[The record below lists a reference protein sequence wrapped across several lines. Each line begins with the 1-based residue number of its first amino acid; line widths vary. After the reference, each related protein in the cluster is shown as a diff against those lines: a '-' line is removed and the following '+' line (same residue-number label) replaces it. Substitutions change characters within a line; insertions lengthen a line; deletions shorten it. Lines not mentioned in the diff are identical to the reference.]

1 MTSGIGV
8 QGHEERYMYQR
19 HDSGSAAFS
28 GSYSQLLTG
37 HNNSSMVLVPCKNQP
52 DQPEALEV
60 SMHRGSAAYDAMR
73 QPQRTSAGSAAPEP
87 YQILMP
93 VQMADGQMTALPPD
107 QAQVGAIPSLVLFG
121 LQCVVPSRSQGLHQF

>member
-1 MTSGIGV
+1 
-8 QGHEERYMYQR
+8 MYQR
-19 HDSGSAAFS
+19 RDSGPAALS

-37 HNNSSMVLVPCKNQP
+37 HNSNSMVLVPCKGQSDP
-52 DQPEALEV
+52 QPEALEV
-60 SMHRGSAAYDAMR
+60 AMHRGSGGYDGME

-121 LQCVVPSRSQGLHQF
+121 LQCVVPSRSQGLH

>member
-1 MTSGIGV
+1 MTV
-8 QGHEERYMYQR
+8 QGHEERYLYRR

-37 HNNSSMVLVPCKNQP
+37 HNNSSMVLVPCKSQS
-52 DQPEALEV
+52 DQAEALEL
-60 SMHRGSAAYDAMR
+60 SMHRGSAAYNAME

-93 VQMADGQMTALPPD
+93 VHMADGQITALPPD
-107 QAQVGAIPSLVLFG
+107 QAQVGATISLSHLAYKLYPAIAKDGTSTDVL
-121 LQCVVPSRSQGLHQF
+121 Q

>member
-1 MTSGIGV
+1 MTSGIAV

-60 SMHRGSAAYDAMR
+60 SMHRASAAYDAMEH
-73 QPQRTSAGSAAPEP
+73 PQRTSAGSAAPEP

-107 QAQVGAIPSLVLFG
+107 QAQVGAVSSRLLVG
-121 LQCVVPSRSQGLHQF
+121 IQSVAQSNSQGLHQY